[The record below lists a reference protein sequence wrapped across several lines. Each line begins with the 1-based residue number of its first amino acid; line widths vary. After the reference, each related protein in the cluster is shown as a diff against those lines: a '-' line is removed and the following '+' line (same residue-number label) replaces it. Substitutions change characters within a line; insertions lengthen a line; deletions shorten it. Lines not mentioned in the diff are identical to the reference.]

1 MENAGVP
8 GSHWRVF
15 KFEVS
20 CEPVK
25 PGLWTYIPFGS
36 LMTIGFAVTD
46 DAFTREILSVAQL
59 NQAVGQLLERSVPAL
74 WVRGEVSNFTQAAS
88 GHWYFT
94 LKDSRAAVRTVM
106 FRGRA
111 QSVGFVPR
119 PGDQVEVRARVS
131 LYEPRGDYQL
141 QADAMRRAGVGN
153 LYETFLRLKEKLAGE
168 GLFDA
173 EVKRTPL
180 RLPRAIGV
188 ITSLHAAALRDV
200 LSALARRA
208 PQVPVVIYPAPVQ
221 GADSAP
227 RLTAQLQRANA
238 RAEVDTLLLVRGG
251 GSIEDLWSFNDEDL
265 ARAIA
270 SSAIPVI
277 CGVGHET
284 DFTIADFVAD
294 LRAPT
299 PTAAAELACVPRED
313 LLGATRHAAQR
324 LMRAQERRLDQAA
337 QRLDRAA
344 AQLISPAQRLAH
356 QRERLNTLRHRL
368 AAAGQRP
375 AQQRQSRLQVLM
387 QRLARRVPDTARA
400 GERLERVVAR
410 LARTQRQGIDGAER
424 RLAAVAAHLRAL
436 DPDNTLQRG
445 YAIVRDAQG
454 AILTDAAAMHAGD
467 RVRIDLARGRAEADV
482 VSAEPDRPV
491 P

>member
-1 MENAGVP
+1 
-8 GSHWRVF
+8 
-15 KFEVS
+15 
-20 CEPVK
+20 
-25 PGLWTYIPFGS
+25 
-36 LMTIGFAVTD
+36 MTTGFAVTD
-46 DAFTREILSVAQL
+46 DAFAREILSVAQL
-59 NQAVGQLLERSVPAL
+59 NQAVSQLLERSVPAL
-74 WVRGEVSNFTQAAS
+74 WVRGEISNFTQAAS

-106 FRGRA
+106 FRSRA

-119 PGDQVEVRARVS
+119 AGDQVEVRARVS

-141 QADAMRRAGVGN
+141 QADAMRRAGIGN
-153 LYETFLRLKEKLAGE
+153 LYETFLRLKEKLAAE
-168 GLFDA
+168 GLFDP
-173 EVKRTPL
+173 EVKREPL

-208 PQVPVVIYPAPVQ
+208 PQVPVIVYPAPVQ
-221 GADSAP
+221 GAEAAP
-227 RLTAQLQRANA
+227 RLALQLQRANA
-238 RAEVDTLLLVRGG
+238 RNEVDTLLLVRGG

-270 SSAIPVI
+270 TSAIPVI

-294 LRAPT
+294 VRAPT

-313 LLGATRHAAQR
+313 LRQATRQAAQR
-324 LMRAQERRLDQAA
+324 LMRAQQRRLDQAA

-375 AQQRQSRLQVLM
+375 AQQRQARLQVLM
-387 QRLARRVPDTARA
+387 QRLVRRVPDTARSV
-400 GERLERVVAR
+400 ERVERVAAR
-410 LARTQRQGIDGAER
+410 LARVQRQGLESASQ
-424 RLAAVAAHLRAL
+424 RLAALGAHLRAL
-436 DPDNTLQRG
+436 DPENTLQRG
-445 YAIVRDAQG
+445 YAIVRDEQG
-454 AILTDAAAMHAGD
+454 AIVSDAGVLRAGE
-467 RVRIDLARGRAEADV
+467 RLRIDLARGQAQAEV
-482 VSAEPDRPV
+482 VSADADRSGP
-491 P
+491 